1 MSTARPL
8 RLKTETAKRV
18 EKIAAESAPIVKVWV
33 DNGIAHLDGLFDYLV
48 PARFDAQVRV
58 GVRISVDFA
67 GRECEAL
74 VVERTEEGAQS
85 GLKFISKVLSPTVVA
100 PLGLFE
106 LVAEGCARWLAHP
119 YDFLRSAVP
128 PRVAGV
134 DKLHQESVSRFKNT
148 ASSKVNKTYIHVQ
161 PHEDAI
167 AKLAEFALSKV
178 RTGSILI
185 IVPEERELQRLA
197 KVLGDKACVL
207 SGALSRS
214 VRYENYLRS
223 IREPDLITIGT
234 RSAIFAFPPDLKTI
248 VVFREGAESHYEPRS
263 PGWNTRDLALMRSA
277 QSGCDLFFVGYS
289 PALEIGLLIDK
300 DEVKMLDKSNRLQ
313 VSNFESLNG
322 ELLPNRIFSP
332 IRKALKSG
340 PVLFLIPRKGYASSL
355 MCKKCRNIATCEC
368 GGKLSRRKANAA
380 PECVLCGKS
389 QPSLKCRWCK
399 SDALMMLGRGGERHT
414 EEIGRAFP
422 NIPTFYSTADSQIVD
437 LPDSPALV
445 IATAGMQPHVDG
457 GYSAVVL
464 LEGDS
469 FFSYSDLRAQER
481 ARETF
486 FIAAASV
493 SKKGEVITV
502 VNSSNPI
509 TAAITQ
515 WSPKVLATRELSERS
530 ELNFPPY
537 SRSIAMEV
545 ENTEA
550 TSIVAGLKKA
560 LLDKRLPESTRVLG
574 PAQRSGNISR
584 ILLTADLVD
593 SDQLLK
599 FVGDYIRHR
608 AVTKKK
614 SISLRVDPYSLT

>member
-18 EKIAAESAPIVKVWV
+18 EKSAAETAPIAKVWV
-33 DNGIAHLDGLFDYLV
+33 DNGVAHLDGIFDYLV
-48 PARFDAQVRV
+48 PARLDSQVRA

-74 VVERTEEGAQS
+74 VIERSAEGSQS
-85 GLKFISKVLSPTVVA
+85 GLKFISKVLSPVAVA
-100 PLGLFE
+100 PPGLIQ
-106 LVAEGCARWLAHP
+106 LVSKGCARWLAHP
-119 YDFLRSAVP
+119 YDFLRSAIP

-134 DKLHQESVSRFKNT
+134 DKLHHEIARGVFNPR
-148 ASSKVNKTYIHVQ
+148 SSKGSKTFIHVQ

-167 AKLAEFALSKV
+167 EKLAEFALAKV
-178 RTGSILI
+178 KTGSILI
-185 IVPEERELQRLA
+185 ITPEERELEQLA
-197 KVLGDKACVL
+197 QMLGDKACVL
-207 SGALSRS
+207 SGSLSRS

-223 IREPDLITIGT
+223 INEPNLITIGT

-248 VVFREGAESHYEPRS
+248 VVFREGSESHYETRS
-263 PGWNTRDLALMRSA
+263 PGWNTRDLAIIRSV
-277 QSGCDLFFVGYS
+277 QDGCDLFFVGYS
-289 PALEIGLLIDK
+289 PSLEIGLLIDS
-300 DEVKMLDKSNRLQ
+300 DEVKMLSKSNRLQ
-313 VSNFESLNG
+313 VSNFEPLNG
-322 ELLPNRIFSP
+322 ELLPNRIFPP

-368 GGKLSRRKANAA
+368 GGKISRRKITTE

-399 SDALMMLGRGGERHT
+399 GDALIMLGRGGERHT

-422 NIPTFYSTADSQIVD
+422 NMPTYYSTADSQIVT
-437 LPDSPALV
+437 LPNSPALV
-445 IATAGMQPHVDG
+445 IATAGMEPRVDG
-457 GYSAVVL
+457 GFAAVVI

-469 FFSYSDLRAQER
+469 FFSYTDFRAQER
-481 ARETF
+481 ARELF

-502 VNSSNPI
+502 VNSSNQI
-509 TAAITQ
+509 TSALTQ
-515 WSPKVLATRELSERS
+515 WSPKVLASRELSERR
-530 ELNFPPY
+530 ELDFPPF
-537 SRSIAMEV
+537 SRSITMEV
-545 ENTEA
+545 ENSEA

-574 PAQRSGNISR
+574 PAQSSGNNSR

-593 SDQLLK
+593 SEKLLK

-608 AVTKKK
+608 AVSKKK
-614 SISLRVDPYSLT
+614 NISLRVDPYSLT

>member
-1 MSTARPL
+1 MSTTRPL

-18 EKIAAESAPIVKVWV
+18 ERDAAESAPIAKVWV
-33 DNGIAHLDGLFDYLV
+33 DNGVAHLDGIFDYLV
-48 PARFDAQVRV
+48 PERLDSQVRA

-74 VVERTEEGAQS
+74 VVERSAEGSQS
-85 GLKFISKVLSPTVVA
+85 GLKFISKVLSPTAVA
-100 PLGLFE
+100 PPGLIQ
-106 LVAEGCARWLAHP
+106 LVSKGCARWLAHP
-119 YDFLRSAVP
+119 YDFLRSAIP
-128 PRVAGV
+128 PRVAAV
-134 DKLHQESVSRFKNT
+134 DKLHLEINNGLVNAK
-148 ASSKVNKTYIHVQ
+148 SSEGSKTYIHVQ

-167 AKLAEFALSKV
+167 GKLAEFALSKV
-178 RTGSILI
+178 KTGSILI
-185 IVPEERELQRLA
+185 ITPEERELEQLA
-197 KVLGDKACVL
+197 QMLGDKACVL
-207 SGALSRS
+207 SASLSRS

-223 IREPDLITIGT
+223 ISETNLITIGT

-248 VVFREGAESHYEPRS
+248 VIFREGAESHYETRS
-263 PGWNTRDLALMRSA
+263 PGWNARDLAMIRSE
-277 QSGCDLFFVGYS
+277 QGGCDLFFVGYS
-289 PALEIGLLIDK
+289 PSLEIGVLIDS
-300 DEVKMLDKSNRLQ
+300 DEVKMLGKSNRLQ
-313 VSNFESLNG
+313 VSNFEQLNG
-322 ELLPNRIFSP
+322 ELLPNRIFPP

-368 GGKLSRRKANAA
+368 GGKISRRKINADA
-380 PECVLCGKS
+380 ECVLCGKT

-399 SDALMMLGRGGERHT
+399 GDTLMMLGRGGERHT

-422 NIPTFYSTADSQIVD
+422 NIPTHYSTADSQIIT
-437 LPDSPALV
+437 LPNSPALV
-445 IATAGMQPHVDG
+445 IATAGMEPRVEG

-469 FFSYSDLRAQER
+469 FFTYTDFRAQER
-481 ARETF
+481 ARELF

-502 VNSSNPI
+502 VNSSNQI
-509 TAAITQ
+509 TSALTQ
-515 WSPKVLATRELSERS
+515 WSPKVLTSRELSERR

-537 SRSIAMEV
+537 SRSISMEV
-545 ENTEA
+545 ENSEA

-574 PAQRSGNISR
+574 PAQSSGNNSR

-593 SDQLLK
+593 SENLLK

-608 AVTKKK
+608 AVSKKK
-614 SISLRVDPYSLT
+614 NILLRVDPYSLT

>member
-197 KVLGDKACVL
+197 KVLGDRACVL

-530 ELNFPPY
+530 ELNSPPY

>member
-185 IVPEERELQRLA
+185 IVPEERELERLV
-197 KVLGDKACVL
+197 KVLGDRACVL

>member
-18 EKIAAESAPIVKVWV
+18 EKSAAETAPIAKVWV
-33 DNGIAHLDGLFDYLV
+33 DNGVAHLDGIFDYLV
-48 PARFDAQVRV
+48 PARLDSQVRA

-74 VVERTEEGAQS
+74 VIERSAEGSQS
-85 GLKFISKVLSPTVVA
+85 GLKFISKVLSPVAVA
-100 PLGLFE
+100 PPGLIQ
-106 LVAEGCARWLAHP
+106 LVSKGCARWLAHP
-119 YDFLRSAVP
+119 YDFLRSAIP

-134 DKLHQESVSRFKNT
+134 DKLHAESARGALN
-148 ASSKVNKTYIHVQ
+148 ARSSKGAKTYIHVQ

-167 AKLAEFALSKV
+167 EKLAEFALAKV
-178 RTGSILI
+178 KTGSILI
-185 IVPEERELQRLA
+185 ITPEERELEQLA
-197 KVLGDKACVL
+197 QMLGDKACVL
-207 SGALSRS
+207 SGSLSRS

-223 IREPDLITIGT
+223 INEPNLITIGT

-248 VVFREGAESHYEPRS
+248 VVFREGSESHYETRS
-263 PGWNTRDLALMRSA
+263 PGWNTRDLAIIRSV
-277 QSGCDLFFVGYS
+277 QDGCDLFFVGYS
-289 PALEIGLLIDK
+289 PSLEIGLLIDS
-300 DEVKMLDKSNRLQ
+300 DEVKMLSKSNRLQ
-313 VSNFESLNG
+313 VSNFEPLNG
-322 ELLPNRIFSP
+322 ELLPNRIFPP

-368 GGKLSRRKANAA
+368 GGKISRRKITTE

-399 SDALMMLGRGGERHT
+399 GDALIMLGRGGERHT
-414 EEIGRAFP
+414 EEIGRAFQ
-422 NIPTFYSTADSQIVD
+422 NMPTYYSTADLQIVT
-437 LPDSPALV
+437 LPNSPALV
-445 IATAGMQPHVDG
+445 IATAGMEPRVDG
-457 GYSAVVL
+457 GFAAVVI

-469 FFSYSDLRAQER
+469 FFSYTDFRAQER
-481 ARETF
+481 ARELF

-502 VNSSNPI
+502 VNSSNQI
-509 TAAITQ
+509 TSALTQ
-515 WSPKVLATRELSERS
+515 WSPKVLASRELSERR
-530 ELNFPPY
+530 ELNFPPF
-537 SRSIAMEV
+537 SRSITMEV
-545 ENTEA
+545 ENSEA

-574 PAQRSGNISR
+574 PAQSSGNNSR

-593 SDQLLK
+593 SEKLLK

-608 AVTKKK
+608 AVSKKK
-614 SISLRVDPYSLT
+614 NISPRVDPYSLT

>member
-18 EKIAAESAPIVKVWV
+18 EKSAAETAPIAKVWV
-33 DNGIAHLDGLFDYLV
+33 DNGVAHLDGIFDYLV
-48 PARFDAQVRV
+48 PARLDSQVRA

-74 VVERTEEGAQS
+74 VIERSAEGSQS
-85 GLKFISKVLSPTVVA
+85 GLKFISKVLSPVAVA
-100 PLGLFE
+100 PPGLIQ
-106 LVAEGCARWLAHP
+106 LVSEGCARWLAHP
-119 YDFLRSAVP
+119 YDFLRSAIP

-134 DKLHQESVSRFKNT
+134 DKLHHEIARGVFNAR
-148 ASSKVNKTYIHVQ
+148 SSKGSKTFIHVQ

-167 AKLAEFALSKV
+167 EKLAEFALAKV
-178 RTGSILI
+178 KTGSILI
-185 IVPEERELQRLA
+185 ITPEERELEQLA
-197 KVLGDKACVL
+197 QMLGDKACVL
-207 SGALSRS
+207 SGSLSRS

-223 IREPDLITIGT
+223 INEPNLITIGT

-248 VVFREGAESHYEPRS
+248 VIFREGSESHYETRS
-263 PGWNTRDLALMRSA
+263 PGWNTRDLAIIRSV
-277 QSGCDLFFVGYS
+277 QDGCDLFFVGYS
-289 PALEIGLLIDK
+289 PSLEIGLLIDS
-300 DEVKMLDKSNRLQ
+300 DEVKMLSKSNRLQ
-313 VSNFESLNG
+313 VSNFEPLNG
-322 ELLPNRIFSP
+322 ELLPNRIFPP

-368 GGKLSRRKANAA
+368 GGKISRRKITTE

-399 SDALMMLGRGGERHT
+399 GDALIMLGRGGERHT
-414 EEIGRAFP
+414 EEIGRAFQ
-422 NIPTFYSTADSQIVD
+422 NMPTYYSTADLQIVT
-437 LPDSPALV
+437 LPNSPALV
-445 IATAGMQPHVDG
+445 IATAGMEPRVDG
-457 GYSAVVL
+457 GFAAVVI

-469 FFSYSDLRAQER
+469 FFSYTDFRAQER
-481 ARETF
+481 ARELF

-502 VNSSNPI
+502 VNSSNQI
-509 TAAITQ
+509 TSALTQ
-515 WSPKVLATRELSERS
+515 WSPKVLASRELSERR
-530 ELNFPPY
+530 ELNFPPF
-537 SRSIAMEV
+537 SRSITMEV
-545 ENTEA
+545 ENSEA

-574 PAQRSGNISR
+574 PAQSSGNNSR

-593 SDQLLK
+593 SEKLLK

-608 AVTKKK
+608 AVSKKK
-614 SISLRVDPYSLT
+614 NISPRVDPYSLT

>member
-530 ELNFPPY
+530 ELNFPPF

>member
-18 EKIAAESAPIVKVWV
+18 EKSAAETAPIAKVWV
-33 DNGIAHLDGLFDYLV
+33 DNGVAHLDGIFDYLV
-48 PARFDAQVRV
+48 PARLDSQVRA

-74 VVERTEEGAQS
+74 VIERSAEGSQS
-85 GLKFISKVLSPTVVA
+85 GLKFISKVLSPVAVA
-100 PLGLFE
+100 PPGLIQ
-106 LVAEGCARWLAHP
+106 LVSKGCARWLAHP
-119 YDFLRSAVP
+119 YDFLRSAIP

-134 DKLHQESVSRFKNT
+134 DKLHHESARGALN
-148 ASSKVNKTYIHVQ
+148 ARSSKGSKTYIHVQ

-167 AKLAEFALSKV
+167 EKLAEFALAKV
-178 RTGSILI
+178 KTGSILI
-185 IVPEERELQRLA
+185 ITPEERELEQLA
-197 KVLGDKACVL
+197 QMLGDKACVL
-207 SGALSRS
+207 SGSLSRS

-223 IREPDLITIGT
+223 INEPNLITIGT

-248 VVFREGAESHYEPRS
+248 VIFREGSESHYETRS
-263 PGWNTRDLALMRSA
+263 PGWNTRDLAIIRSA
-277 QSGCDLFFVGYS
+277 QDGCDLFFVGYS
-289 PALEIGLLIDK
+289 PSLEIGLLIDS
-300 DEVKMLDKSNRLQ
+300 DEVKMLSKSNRLQ
-313 VSNFESLNG
+313 VSNFEPLNG
-322 ELLPNRIFSP
+322 ELLPNRIFPP

-368 GGKLSRRKANAA
+368 GGKISRRKITTE

-399 SDALMMLGRGGERHT
+399 GDALIMLGRGGERHT

-422 NIPTFYSTADSQIVD
+422 NMPTYYSTADSQIVT
-437 LPDSPALV
+437 LPNSPALV
-445 IATAGMQPHVDG
+445 IATAGMEPRVDG
-457 GYSAVVL
+457 GFAAVVI

-469 FFSYSDLRAQER
+469 FFSYTDFRAQER
-481 ARETF
+481 ARELF

-502 VNSSNPI
+502 VNSSNQI
-509 TAAITQ
+509 TSALTQ
-515 WSPKVLATRELSERS
+515 WSPKVLASRELSERR
-530 ELNFPPY
+530 ELNFPPF
-537 SRSIAMEV
+537 SRSITMEV
-545 ENTEA
+545 ENSEA

-574 PAQRSGNISR
+574 PAQSSGNNSR

-593 SDQLLK
+593 SEKLLK

-608 AVTKKK
+608 AVSKKK
-614 SISLRVDPYSLT
+614 NISLRVDPYSLT